1 MLVHV
6 GKACGPTRQPSKNNS
21 LPPPVFPLIPVF
33 IPMII
38 DLADGTTPETDL
50 IITRN
55 VDPITGDVTGG
66 M

>member
-1 MLVHV
+1 MDLQ
-6 GKACGPTRQPSKNNS
+6 GS
-21 LPPPVFPLIPVF
+21 LAKTIHSPPPVFPLIPVF

-38 DLADGTTPETDL
+38 DLADGMTPETDL

-55 VDPITGDVTGG
+55 VDSITGDVTGG

>member
-1 MLVHV
+1 MHY
-6 GKACGPTRQPSKNNS
+6 S
-21 LPPPVFPLIPVF
+21 PPPPTVFPLIPVL

-55 VDPITGDVTGG
+55 VDPSTGDVIGG
-66 M
+66 L